1 MDMRFEEFVNGLS
14 TPQEQADYMA
24 QALRYCAEHVSL
36 SGKNDPKTEE
46 LEKELAEVKAQN
58 DELNLRLEKA
68 KEYFRENKNMLG
80 SAEERTK
87 AITARN
93 LQKTRDEL
101 YVLGNALHARAVAL
115 SEKATAKMTLV
126 EVNNLQ
132 SNIAEIIGN
141 LQENGLWNE
150 EQDLKPDL
158 SWVEKAAKP
167 KAPKKSKKKEET
179 SEQLTMADEPVQ
191 EHAEE

>member
-1 MDMRFEEFVNGLS
+1 MDMRFEELVNGLS
-14 TPQEQADYMA
+14 SPQEQADYMA
-24 QALRYCAEHVSL
+24 QALRYCAEHLSL
-36 SGKNDPKTEE
+36 SGKDDSRIGE

-58 DELNLRLEKA
+58 EELNLRLEKA

-87 AITARN
+87 AMTARN

-101 YVLGNALHARAVAL
+101 YVLGTALHAHAMAL
-115 SEKATAKMTLV
+115 SEKSTAKMTLV

-150 EQDLKPDL
+150 EQDVKPDL
-158 SWVEKAAKP
+158 SLVEKAAKP
-167 KAPKKSKKKEET
+167 KAPRKSKKKED
-179 SEQLTMADEPVQ
+179 SEQLTMADEPGQ
-191 EHAEE
+191 EQTEE